1 MQGQGRERERGL
13 ASSDMG
19 RDHWCFGVCAAKA
32 AVGRFEMLDLND
44 MENYYY
50 IYICRKQ
57 PQLWDLKLMKL
68 GKKKK
73 KKKK

>member
-1 MQGQGRERERGL
+1 
-13 ASSDMG
+13 MG
-19 RDHWCFGVCAAKA
+19 RDHWCLCLSVRVCAAKA

-57 PQLWDLKLMKL
+57 PELWDLKLMKL

>member
-1 MQGQGRERERGL
+1 M
-13 ASSDMG
+13 
-19 RDHWCFGVCAAKA
+19 
-32 AVGRFEMLDLND
+32 GRFEMLDLND

-57 PQLWDLKLMKL
+57 PELWDLKLMKL